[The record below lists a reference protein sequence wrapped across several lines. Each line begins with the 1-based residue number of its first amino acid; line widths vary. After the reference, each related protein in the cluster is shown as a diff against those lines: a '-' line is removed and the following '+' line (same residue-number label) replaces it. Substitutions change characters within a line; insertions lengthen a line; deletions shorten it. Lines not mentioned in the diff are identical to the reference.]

1 MIDFLA
7 AFNVDKKL
15 EAEEAQTKAAKHVID
30 LANEILDLIKE
41 DDILLFLGT
50 KYDARQEANDIKK
63 DAEKNKGMLIEA
75 LAKKGFAL
83 SVLGKYEYHTNIL
96 IKMKNFVCNSFIF
109 FRQ

>member
-1 MIDFLA
+1 MIVLQRQVSKRFLLYLMIDFLA

-41 DDILLFLGT
+41 DDILLYLGT

-83 SVLGKYEYHTNIL
+83 SVLGMSTNIL
-96 IKMKNFVCNSFIF
+96 ISK
-109 FRQ
+109 

>member
-41 DDILLFLGT
+41 DDILLYLGT

-83 SVLGKYEYHTNIL
+83 SVLGMSTNIL
-96 IKMKNFVCNSFIF
+96 ISKKKHFLQLFLSF

>member
-41 DDILLFLGT
+41 DDILLYLGT

-83 SVLGKYEYHTNIL
+83 SVLGMSTNIL
-96 IKMKNFVCNSFIF
+96 ISE
-109 FRQ
+109 

>member
-15 EAEEAQTKAAKHVID
+15 EAEEGQTKAAKQVID

-41 DDILLFLGT
+41 DDVLLYLGT

-83 SVLGKYEYHTNIL
+83 SVQGMVTIL
-96 IKMKNFVCNSFIF
+96 SNLKANFCNF
-109 FRQ
+109 FYTF